1 MSRTNGGSA
10 ASSRLLFACLAVLA
24 ALAAPLS
31 AAAQAT
37 PTHPSAD
44 EAAPPQA
51 ERAAP
56 TEPAPTEPAPA
67 APSPQLVA
75 ARLHIASGEAF
86 VTAENYDAALVE
98 FQRAYDLLEG
108 NPIRFI
114 VLFNIGQCHERMFRY
129 DLALDFYRRYLSE
142 GGENAEDRATVEATI
157 RALDGLLTTLV
168 ITSNVP
174 NAEVWVDQ
182 RQVATLSPDD
192 HEVRIPGGV
201 HTVELRLR
209 GYVPEQQQ
217 VQVAARATTTVS
229 FTLARLSDEYKGIQP
244 WLFWTSGGLALAAV
258 IGGVVVGVLALT
270 ESQSLRARRDD
281 VTNPDRFLITDADN
295 QRVRSLALTADILFG
310 GAVLFGAT
318 AFTLAF
324 LTDWGGARP
333 GPTITTGPQVRLTP
347 AFGRTAAGLSLSGSF

>member
-1 MSRTNGGSA
+1 MAQSTPPAPPGTA
-10 ASSRLLFACLAVLA
+10 Q
-24 ALAAPLS
+24 AAP
-31 AAAQAT
+31 AV
-37 PTHPSAD
+37 
-44 EAAPPQA
+44 PPPA
-51 ERAAP
+51 EP
-56 TEPAPTEPAPA
+56 PPA
-67 APSPQLVA
+67 APSPQLVE
-75 ARLHIASGEAF
+75 ARQHIAAGEAF
-86 VTAENYDAALVE
+86 LTAENYDAALVE

-142 GGENAEDRATVEATI
+142 GGDNAEDRATVEATI

-182 RQVATLSPDD
+182 RQVATLSADD

-217 VQVAARATTTVS
+217 VQVAARATTNVS
-229 FTLARLSDEYKGIQP
+229 FTLARLSDEYKGIAP
-244 WLFWTSGGLALAAV
+244 WLFWSSGAVAAATAV
-258 IGGVVVGVLALT
+258 AGGVVGFLAL
-270 ESQSLRARRDD
+270 SASSDLQARRDD

-295 QRVRSLALTADILFG
+295 QHVTSLALTADILFG
-310 GAVLFGAT
+310 SAVLFGAT

-324 LTDWGGARP
+324 LTNWGGDSP

-347 AFGRTAAGLSLSGSF
+347 AFDRTAAGLSLSGRF